1 MTPVT
6 IRLCEV
12 IELNPVTILIFTV
25 IFSNIGGTMTPVGDP
40 PNVIIASN
48 SFISKSGINFTNF
61 TTHMT
66 VCIVFVT
73 ILAFYQLRY
82 MYKSIND
89 LRFDEPSEVQ
99 KLRHEISI
107 WQRSAASLSAFS
119 KDEDFVRKTLL
130 KKVERLQNQLEKKLH
145 SGIVEKDS
153 YIQTLEE
160 LETKYP
166 IRNKV
171 LLLKCCIAL
180 VFVVSLFFLHSMP
193 HLQKLSLGWTA
204 LLGAVLLLILYDR

>member
-48 SFISKSGINFTNF
+48 SYIAKSGINFTNF
-61 TTHMT
+61 TVHMT
-66 VCIVFVT
+66 CCVIFVAL
-73 ILAFYQLRY
+73 LAFYQLRY
-82 MYKSIND
+82 MFKSISD

-99 KLRHEISI
+99 KMRHEISI
-107 WQRSAASLSAFS
+107 WQRSAASLSAYS
-119 KDEDFVRKTLL
+119 KDEEMVRKTLM
-130 KKVERLQNQLEKKLH
+130 KKIEKLQNQLERKLE
-145 SGIVEKDS
+145 SGEVATES

-160 LETKYP
+160 LATKYP

-171 LLLKCCIAL
+171 LLFKSCIAL
-180 VFVVSLFFLHSMP
+180 VFVVTCFFMHSMP